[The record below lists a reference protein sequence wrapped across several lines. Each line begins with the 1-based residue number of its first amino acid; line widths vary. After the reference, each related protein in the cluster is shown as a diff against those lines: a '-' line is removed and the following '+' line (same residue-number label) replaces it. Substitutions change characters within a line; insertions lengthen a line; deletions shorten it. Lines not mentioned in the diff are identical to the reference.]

1 VLRQHPVERAAG
13 HHGKVWR
20 VRRRKITS
28 VSPKSAPTRVY
39 LEVGAKR
46 VFASAADWPGWTR
59 AGKDEKAALEALA
72 AAAPKYAVVAKHA
85 RVAFEPGGGFD
96 VVERLP
102 GNATTDFGAPGA
114 IAKGDHKRL
123 TRVDAGRMSALV
135 SASWTVLDRAVEGA
149 PPSLRKGPRG
159 GGRDRDAIVEHVLG
173 AETAYA
179 RKLGLRLQQPAIGDA
194 AAIRKHRNAIV
205 AGLRAGTKG
214 ITEGG
219 WPARYAARRIAWHAV
234 DHAWEI
240 EDRTD

>member
-1 VLRQHPVERAAG
+1 MAGWGSARRLQNRCDAGHVERRG
-13 HHGKVWR
+13 
-20 VRRRKITS
+20 VRRRQAGRRICCVTS
-28 VSPKSAPTRVY
+28 KSAPTPVY

-72 AAAPKYAVVAKHA
+72 AAVPKYALVAKAA
-85 RVAFEPGGGFD
+85 RVA
-96 VVERLP
+96 
-102 GNATTDFGAPGA
+102 
-114 IAKGDHKRL
+114 
-123 TRVDAGRMSALV
+123 AGRMSALV
-135 SASWTVLDRAVEGA
+135 SASWTVFDRTVENA

-159 GGRDRDAIVEHVLG
+159 GGRDRDAIVEHVLS
-173 AETAYA
+173 AEIAYA
-179 RKLGLRLQQPAIGDA
+179 RKLGLRLQQPAVGDA

-214 ITEGG
+214 TTEGG

-240 EDRTD
+240 EDRSD